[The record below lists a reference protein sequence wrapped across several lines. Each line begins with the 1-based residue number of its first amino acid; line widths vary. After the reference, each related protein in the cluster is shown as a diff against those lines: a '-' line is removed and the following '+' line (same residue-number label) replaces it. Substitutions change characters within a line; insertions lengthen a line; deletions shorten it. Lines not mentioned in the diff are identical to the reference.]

1 MKRVLTFLEM
11 IKFQH
16 TVFALPFALTSAI
29 VCARFEGVSWLDK
42 LGWILLAMVGAR
54 SAAMGFNRIVDLK
67 YDTLN
72 PRTQSREL
80 PTGKITVAQASVLVV
95 IAAAL
100 FVFAAYRLNP
110 LAAALSLPALFC
122 VLSYSYTKRFTS
134 FCHVILG
141 FCLGIAPFGAWIAL
155 TGKWAWQPLFLTA
168 AVMFWVAGF
177 DIIYATL
184 DEEFDKKM
192 GLYSMVRLL
201 GVPKALRMAQVFHV
215 FFFAALVAFG
225 VVTQL
230 GVVYFIGVAAIGAF
244 LAYEHALVR
253 PDDLRRVNMAFFT
266 VNGVISVMMLIVT
279 AIDLMVNG

>member
-1 MKRVLTFLEM
+1 
-11 IKFQH
+11 
-16 TVFALPFALTSAI
+16 
-29 VCARFEGVSWLDK
+29 

-54 SAAMGFNRIVDLK
+54 SAAMGFNRIVDVK
-67 YDTLN
+67 FDALN
-72 PRTQSREL
+72 PRTQNREL
-80 PTGKITVAQASVLVV
+80 PTGKITVTQAGVLVV

-110 LAAALSLPALFC
+110 LTAALSLPALFC

-141 FCLGIAPFGAWIAL
+141 FCLGIAPFGAWVAL
-155 TGKWAWQPLFLTA
+155 TGKWAWQPLLLTT

-184 DEEFDKKM
+184 DEEFDKKV
-192 GLYSMVRLL
+192 GLHSMVQRL
-201 GVPKALRMAQVFHV
+201 GVPRALRLAQLFHV
-215 FFFAALVAFG
+215 FFFAALMAFG
-225 VVTQL
+225 VVTHL
-230 GVVYFIGVAAIGAF
+230 GIIYFVGVAAIGAF

-266 VNGVISVMMLIVT
+266 VNGVISVMMLVVT
-279 AIDLMVNG
+279 VIDLMMR